1 MSAHD
6 EQQAKI
12 GDWVRFYQ
20 NGKLVI
26 AVVQY
31 TKRDILGYAVLQ
43 TDAGE
48 VRADNVLETREV
60 PHA

>member
-1 MSAHD
+1 M
-6 EQQAKI
+6 AKI

-31 TKRDILGYAVLQ
+31 TKIDILGYAVLQ

-48 VRADNVLETREV
+48 IRAENVLETREV